1 MYALVDIDTQTEFYP
16 ITDVQLVKDVTPRVC
31 ETTNFQVLVMSRVA
45 AFITRCSF
53 SVVDLAHQPA
63 GSWNSKRDWKRDW

>member
-1 MYALVDIDTQTEFYP
+1 MYALVDIDKQIEFYP
-16 ITDVQLVKDVTPRVC
+16 ITDVQLVKDVAPHVL
-31 ETTNFQVLVMSRVA
+31 TNFQVLVMSRVA

-63 GSWNSKRDWKRDW
+63 GTCRSQHDW

>member
-16 ITDVQLVKDVTPRVC
+16 ITDVQLVKDVAPHVR
-31 ETTNFQVLVMSRVA
+31 ETTNLRVLVMSRVA

-53 SVVDLAHQPA
+53 SVVDLSRQLE
-63 GSWNSKRDWKRDW
+63 